1 MRNIMNK
8 IISIISVAVLTLL
21 FPACDEYYDVNTDPN
36 RAQAVTLDVLLP
48 ATIEATS
55 NNHYLVASIT
65 GQFTQHLASYF
76 VGGTD
81 SYQETRMPLAWPG
94 LYLAALNN
102 LNVLVSQATE
112 QNAPY
117 YAGIGKILQALN
129 LATATDAWGDVP
141 FSEAFRGEQ
150 DLTPTLDS
158 QQDIYTTLN
167 TLLTDAIAL
176 LQQPNSALKPGA
188 DDLVYGGKTASWI
201 KLAYALKA
209 RYSIHLT
216 GKEQAAAIAGAL
228 AAVPLAI
235 SSNTD
240 DFQLNYSSVNRNPWY
255 NNVSSPITTGNFTVG
270 PSEQIINLMNGTYYG
285 VIDPRLPKMFDN
297 LGAATYS
304 GLVNGQGGGG
314 NSRLSTTTWYAGATS
329 PMLMVTFAE
338 VKFIE
343 AEASLLNGAAENAYN
358 AYIAGITANLEKL
371 GIDTAARRI
380 YRTHPNI
387 AVGSANLTLEHIMKE
402 KYIATFLNP
411 EAWTDVR
418 RYQYS
423 STIYQGMSKPVN
435 YNEALGGEF
444 IRRVLYPTDEI
455 NRNGTEVTPHIQ
467 PMQAKMWWEN

>member
-1 MRNIMNK
+1 MNK
-8 IISIISVAVLTLL
+8 IRSTIIHVVLLAILL
-21 FPACDEYYDVNTDPN
+21 PACDDYFDVNTDPN
-36 RAQAVTLDVLLP
+36 RAQTVTLDALLP

-55 NNHYLVASIT
+55 NNHYLVASTT

-81 SYQETRMPLAWPG
+81 SYQETRIPLAWPG

-102 LNVLVSQATE
+102 LNVLVAQATE

-129 LATATDAWGDVP
+129 LGMATDAWGDVP
-141 FSEAFRGEQ
+141 FSKAFQGETE
-150 DLTPTLDS
+150 LTPAFDS
-158 QQDIYTTLN
+158 QQHIYDTLN
-167 TLLTDAIAL
+167 TLLTDAVAL
-176 LQQPNSALKPGA
+176 LQQPTSALKPGS
-188 DDLVYGGKTASWI
+188 DDLAYSGKITSWI

-216 GKEQAAAIAGAL
+216 GKDQAAAITGAL

-235 SSNTD
+235 SNND
-240 DFQLNYSSVNRNPWY
+240 EDFQLNYSAVTRNPWY
-255 NNVSSPITTGNFTVG
+255 NNVSSPVTTGNFSVG

-285 VIDPRLPKMFDN
+285 VIDPRLSKMFDN

-314 NSRLSTTTWYAGATS
+314 NSRLSVNTWYAGATS
-329 PMLMVTFAE
+329 PMLMVTYAE

-343 AEASLLNGAAENAYN
+343 AEASLLNGAAGDAYN
-358 AYIAGITANLEKL
+358 AYLAGIAAHLDKLKIDVDARTAYL
-371 GIDTAARRI
+371 
-380 YRTHPNI
+380 THPNI

-402 KYIATFLNP
+402 KFIATFLNP
-411 EAWTDVR
+411 DAWTDVR
-418 RYQYS
+418 RYQYNS
-423 STIYQGMSKPVN
+423 AIYQGMSKPAN

-455 NRNGTEVTPHIQ
+455 NRNGAEVSPHIQ

>member
-1 MRNIMNK
+1 MNK
-8 IISIISVAVLTLL
+8 IRSTIIHVVLLAILL
-21 FPACDEYYDVNTDPN
+21 PACDDYFDVNTDPN
-36 RAQAVTLDVLLP
+36 RAQTVTLDALLP

-55 NNHYLVASIT
+55 NNHYLVASTT

-81 SYQETRMPLAWPG
+81 SYQETRIPLAWPG

-102 LNVLVSQATE
+102 LNVLVAQATE

-129 LATATDAWGDVP
+129 LGMATDAWGDVP
-141 FSEAFRGEQ
+141 FSKAFQGETE
-150 DLTPTLDS
+150 LTPAFDS
-158 QQDIYTTLN
+158 QQDIYNTLN

-176 LQQPNSALKPGA
+176 LQQPTSALKPGA
-188 DDLVYGGKTASWI
+188 DDLIYAGKTASWI
-201 KLAYALKA
+201 KAAYALKA
-209 RYSIHLT
+209 RYAIHIT
-216 GKEQAAAIAGAL
+216 NKDQATAITNAL

-235 SSNTD
+235 SSNAD

-285 VIDPRLPKMFDN
+285 VVDPRLPKMFDN
-297 LGAATYS
+297 QGAATYS

-329 PMLMVTFAE
+329 PMLMVTFSE

-343 AEASLLNGAAENAYN
+343 AEASLLNGAADDAYN
-358 AYIAGITANLEKL
+358 AYLAGIRAHLEKL
-371 GIDTAARRI
+371 NVDTAARRI
-380 YRTHPNI
+380 YLTHPNI
-387 AVGSANLTLEHIMKE
+387 AVGSANLTLGHIMKE

-411 EAWTDVR
+411 DAWTDVR

-423 STIYQGMSKPVN
+423 GTIYQGMSKPVN

-444 IRRVLYPTDEI
+444 IHRVLYPNDEL
-455 NRNGTEVTPHIQ
+455 NRNGTEATAHVQ